1 MVAKTPL
8 ENNIIIDDEI
18 LPLLEENSGLSI
30 NLRILVSPKEAG
42 CLIGQNGSVINN
54 IREETQTK
62 AGISKLN
69 PGSQERILTIS
80 GSLDNVADA
89 LSRFCRLLAE
99 SPANN
104 QFTYSFFPLKRLL
117 QSTLEPGQT
126 SLLRLIVPNSQMGTL
141 IGAKGARIKK
151 IQGDFN
157 VLVIASNSFLPG
169 SNERIVEIQGSVDN
183 IQDALRTIQRC
194 LLEDVS
200 SVGTTFYV
208 PQGSSSQM
216 EQPQKNISTTTI
228 SIPNHIVGALIGKN
242 GARISGVR
250 KVSGASIAVSDGT
263 DEVTRLFTI
272 KGDTRAVEKAKS
284 LLLQNVDREMQ
295 RRNSG
300 SKTQDDIQAQEEA

>member
-1 MVAKTPL
+1 MVARTHI
-8 ENNIIIDDEI
+8 ENNSSSDDDI
-18 LPLLEENSGLSI
+18 LPLLEKNADLSI
-30 NLRILVSPKEAG
+30 NLRILISPKEAG
-42 CLIGQNGSVINN
+42 CLIGQNGTVINN
-54 IREETQTK
+54 IRENTQTK

-117 QSTLEPGQT
+117 QSAIKPGQT

-151 IQGDFN
+151 IQSSFN
-157 VLVIASNSFLPG
+157 ILVIASNSFLPG
-169 SNERIVEIQGSVDN
+169 SNERIVEVQGSVDN

-200 SVGTTFYV
+200 SVGTTYYV
-208 PQGSSSQM
+208 PQGSTAQPEQSQM
-216 EQPQKNISTTTI
+216 NISTTTI

-263 DEVTRLFTI
+263 DDATRLFTI
-272 KGDTRAVEKAKS
+272 KGYARAVEKAKS

-300 SKTQDDIQAQEEA
+300 NNVQDDTLAQEEN

>member
-1 MVAKTPL
+1 MVAKTHL
-8 ENNIIIDDEI
+8 ENNNISDDEL
-18 LPLLEENSGLSI
+18 LPLLEENSGPSI
-30 NLRILVSPKEAG
+30 NLRILVSAKEAG
-42 CLIGQNGSVINN
+42 CLIGQNGSVINS
-54 IREETQTK
+54 IREETQTR

-89 LSRFCRLLAE
+89 LSRFCRLLAD

-104 QFTYSFFPLKRLL
+104 QFAYSFFPLKRLL
-117 QSTLEPGQT
+117 QSPIEPGES
-126 SLLRLIVPNSQMGTL
+126 SLLRLIIPNSQMGTL
-141 IGAKGARIKK
+141 IGARGARIKK
-151 IQGDFN
+151 IQSGFN

-169 SNERIVEIQGSVDN
+169 SNERIVEIQGSVDS

-200 SVGTTFYV
+200 SVGTTYYV
-208 PQGSSSQM
+208 PQGTPTQL
-216 EQPQKNISTTTI
+216 EQSQKNVSTTTI

-250 KVSGASIAVSDGT
+250 KVSGASIAISDGT
-263 DEVTRLFTI
+263 DESTRLFTI

-300 SKTQDDIQAQEEA
+300 SSTQEDILAQEVN